1 MNDRIAVFTLSA
13 NTRQLFRFAIVGC
26 LNVMV
31 SFAGFVLCY
40 EVWPLGSLILD
51 ISGPTGAL
59 IRDSLTAHGILSVN
73 GAFANVVGYGVG
85 MVNSFVLNKAW
96 TFRVQGNTL
105 RQIHRFF
112 ILNALGLL
120 FSTLLI
126 FFFVD
131 LMGGPHLFIWS
142 IATCIVMVL
151 NFYGNKFW
159 TFAETHRLTASP

>member
-1 MNDRIAVFTLSA
+1 MNDRIEVFSLSA
-13 NTRQLFRFAIVGC
+13 NARQLFRFAIVGC

-31 SFAGFVLCY
+31 SFVGFVLCY

-51 ISGPTGAL
+51 ITGPTGAWV
-59 IRDSLTAHGILSVN
+59 RDFLTAHGIRSMN
-73 GAFANVVGYGVG
+73 GAFANVVGYGAG

-105 RQIHRFF
+105 QQMHRFF
-112 ILNALGLL
+112 ILNVLGLL

-126 FFFVD
+126 FIFVD
-131 LMGGPHLFIWS
+131 LMGGSHLFIWS
-142 IATCIVMVL
+142 IATGIVMVL

-159 TFAETHRLTASP
+159 TFAETHRLTVSP